1 MTFLCLPSKLPTGG
15 LRARASRQY
24 EESRKLRYAY
34 HLERYK
40 SMKQLLLVVL
50 LALSSSAQ
58 IDARTIIERSVHAN
72 AQDWNAAP
80 DYDHFERDRQS
91 GGGSKTYEV
100 MMILGSPYSRLVA
113 MDGTALPQW
122 QQEQEQ
128 QKLAAVLTQR
138 RNESLS
144 ERSER
149 IAKYE
154 KSRQRD
160 RLLMDQLTKAM
171 DFALVGE
178 QELNGRQ
185 VYALKATPRADYQPP
200 TMEAEVLRGMEGEL
214 WIDDATFQWMKVQAR
229 VIRPV
234 SIEGFLARV
243 ESGTRFQL
251 EKMPVTDNIW
261 LPSHFSMKSQA
272 RVLFFFTRKS
282 DEDETYYDYNKA
294 TAEVPTLGK

>member
-1 MTFLCLPSKLPTGG
+1 
-15 LRARASRQY
+15 
-24 EESRKLRYAY
+24 
-34 HLERYK
+34 
-40 SMKQLLLVVL
+40 MKQLLLVVL
-50 LALSSSAQ
+50 LALNSYAQ
-58 IDARTIIERSVHAN
+58 IDVHTVVERSVQAD

-80 DYDHFERDRQS
+80 DYDCFERDRQP
-91 GGGSKTYEV
+91 GGGTKTYEV

-113 MDGTALPQW
+113 MDGAALPQW

-144 ERSER
+144 EQSER
-149 IAKYE
+149 IAKYD
-154 KSRQRD
+154 KDRQRD
-160 RLLMDQLTKAM
+160 RLLIDQLTKAM
-171 DFALVGE
+171 DFTLVGE

-185 VYALKATPRADYQPP
+185 VYALKATPRSDYQPP
-200 TMEAEVLRGMEGEL
+200 TMEAEVLPGMEGEL
-214 WIDDATFQWMKVQAR
+214 WIDEATFQWVKVQAR

-243 ESGTRFQL
+243 EPGTRFQL
-251 EKMPVTDNIW
+251 EKMPVAGNIW

-282 DEDETYYDYNKA
+282 EEDETYYGYHKA
-294 TAEVPTLGK
+294 TAEVPTLGR